1 MGDKGLSQFRPP
13 KPKGETHI
21 AFEIVFS
28 NEKVEGSGGPYRQFF
43 ADISKEL
50 QPSKLEIGNMA
61 EEKLLSLLVPSANNH
76 AKEKFGGGFFVVNPL
91 KDGDQAKGS
100 SAGDLAHYEF
110 LGLIMGVCVRTGSN
124 LMLDLPK
131 VVWKRIVGQKFELD
145 DIYEV
150 DLRFVAKM
158 KTVLEAQN
166 DEDLV

>member
-1 MGDKGLSQFRPP
+1 
-13 KPKGETHI
+13 
-21 AFEIVFS
+21 
-28 NEKVEGSGGPYRQFF
+28 
-43 ADISKEL
+43 
-50 QPSKLEIGNMA
+50 
-61 EEKLLSLLVPSANNH
+61 
-76 AKEKFGGGFFVVNPL
+76 
-91 KDGDQAKGS
+91 
-100 SAGDLAHYEF
+100 
-110 LGLIMGVCVRTGSN
+110 MGVCVRTGSN